1 MAPDGAKPKMW
12 SEEKS
17 CSGAVIAEQAVY
29 FHLPVCESEVYLV
42 RANLVSPS
50 SAHLS
55 YAIRDIVKFGE
66 LVRAHGVEI
75 TWENIGDPIA
85 KGETVEPWIREVVHE
100 VVDIQSS
107 WGYCPTEGFL
117 EVREALAAHINERPG
132 ARASANDI
140 IFFNGVADA
149 VSKVY
154 GFLNSNAR
162 VIGPSPA
169 YSTHSSA
176 ESAHCAL
183 PHITYNLDP
192 NDGWMPDIAD
202 LRRKIEA
209 NPSIAGILIINPNNP
224 TGAVYPVRVLEQMVA
239 LAREFKLFLVAD
251 EIYIHMVYE
260 GVDTAHLS
268 EVTPDVPAIVMRGI
282 SKELPWPGSRCG
294 WIEVLNRA
302 QDPNFAAYVDS
313 LVAAKRLEVCSTSG
327 PQLAVPRIFGD
338 PRYPAHLAERA
349 RVYAA
354 RAEEAHRVLSAVPG
368 IKVNRAQ
375 GAFYMTAVFDEGA
388 LSPTGKLPI
397 TDPRLREV
405 VERQAEGA
413 ALDARFVYYLL
424 AATGICVVP
433 LSGFC
438 SPHPGF
444 RFTLLETDDDKR
456 AWMLSTLAKALTEYM
471 ESNGAAY

>member
-1 MAPDGAKPKMW
+1 M
-12 SEEKS
+12 
-17 CSGAVIAEQAVY
+17 
-29 FHLPVCESEVYLV
+29 

-66 LVRAHGVEI
+66 VVRRFGVDI

-85 KGETVEPWIREVVHE
+85 KGEPVEPWIKEIVHE
-100 VVDIQSS
+100 VMDDDDS

-117 EVREALAAHINERPG
+117 EVREALAAHVNERPG
-132 ARASANDI
+132 ARVTAADI

-154 GFLNSNAR
+154 GFLNSYAR

-176 ESAHCAL
+176 ESAHCAM
-183 PHITYNLDP
+183 PHITYDLDP
-192 NDGWMPDIAD
+192 KNSWMPDLED
-202 LRRKIEA
+202 LRRKIEL
-209 NPSIAGILIINPNNP
+209 NPLVGGILIINPNNP
-224 TGAVYPVRVLEQMVA
+224 TGAVYPVEVLKAMVD
-239 LAREFKLFLVAD
+239 LAREYGLFLICD
-251 EIYIHMVYE
+251 EIYIHMVFP

-294 WIEVLNRA
+294 WIEVLNR
-302 QDPNFAAYVDS
+302 DRDDNFATYVDS

-338 PRYPAHLAERA
+338 PRYPEHLVKRA
-349 RVYAA
+349 RTYAA
-354 RAEEAHRVLSAVPG
+354 RAEQAYQILSAVPG
-368 IKVNRAQ
+368 MRINRAQ
-375 GAFYMTAVFDEGA
+375 GAFYMTALFEEGV
-388 LSPTGKLPI
+388 LNSRQTLPI
-397 TDPRLREV
+397 ADPELRQI
-405 VERQAEGA
+405 VEKQAEGA
-413 ALDARFVYYLL
+413 PLDARFVYYLL
-424 AATGICVVP
+424 ASTGICVVP

-444 RFTLLETDDDKR
+444 RFTLLETDDAKR
-456 AWMLSTLAKALTEYM
+456 EWTLNTIARSLE
-471 ESNGAAY
+471 AYLGSEGGDM

>member
-1 MAPDGAKPKMW
+1 M
-12 SEEKS
+12 
-17 CSGAVIAEQAVY
+17 
-29 FHLPVCESEVYLV
+29 

-66 LVRAHGVEI
+66 VVRQHGVEI

-85 KGETVEPWIREVVHE
+85 KGESVEQWIRDIVHE
-100 VVDIQSS
+100 VIEIEGA

-117 EVREALAAHINERPG
+117 EVREALAAHVNARPG
-132 ARASANDI
+132 ARVTADDI

-154 GFLNSNAR
+154 GFLNSYAR

-176 ESAHCAL
+176 ESAHCAM
-183 PHITYNLDP
+183 PHITYDLDP
-192 NDGWMPDIAD
+192 ENGWMVDLCD
-202 LRRKIEA
+202 LRRKLEA
-209 NPSIAGILIINPNNP
+209 NPLVSGILIINPNNP
-224 TGAVYPVRVLEQMVA
+224 TGAVYPVSLLEGVVE
-239 LAREFKLFLVAD
+239 LAREFGLFIIAD
-251 EIYIHMVYE
+251 EIYIHMVFE
-260 GVDTAHLS
+260 GVDSAHLS
-268 EVTPDVPAIVMRGI
+268 EVVGDVPAIVMRGI

-294 WIEVLNRA
+294 WIEVLNR
-302 QDPNFAAYVDS
+302 DKDENFSAYIDS
-313 LVAAKRLEVCSTSG
+313 VLAAKRLEVCSTSG

-349 RVYAA
+349 RTYAA
-354 RAEEAHRVLSAVPG
+354 RGEEAYQILSAVPG
-368 IKVNRAQ
+368 IKINRAQ
-375 GAFYMTAVFDEGA
+375 GAFYMTALFEEGLLNA
-388 LSPTGKLPI
+388 KQTLPVE
-397 TDPRLREV
+397 DPELRV
-405 VERQAEGA
+405 IVERQAAGA

-424 AATGICVVP
+424 ASTGICVVP

-444 RFTLLETDDDKR
+444 RFTLLETDDIKR
-456 AWMLSTLAKALTEYM
+456 RWTLETLARSITQYLN
-471 ESNGAAY
+471 S